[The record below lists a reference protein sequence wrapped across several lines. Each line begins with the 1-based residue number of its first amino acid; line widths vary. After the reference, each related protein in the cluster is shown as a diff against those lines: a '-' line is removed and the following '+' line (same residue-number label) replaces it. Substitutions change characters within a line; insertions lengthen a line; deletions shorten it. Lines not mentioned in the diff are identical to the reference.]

1 MGSIGGAFYKK
12 VYEDDLVVRY
22 GFSNDPPTL
31 RRTMTLTKA
40 DNRCVPD
47 DGEADHEFRAA
58 ASGVTRHLDKH
69 GAYPESGSWVSH

>member
-58 ASGVTRHLDKH
+58 ASGVARDLRATSE
-69 GAYPESGSWVSH
+69 YPQSGTWISH